1 MLSWHGFRDGQPV
14 FSMKLTMGDQYGGC
28 LYLNIQHYG
37 RSQTMN
43 GEAETEAADLHDE
56 KLNLW
61 RPTARLMI
69 H

>member
-1 MLSWHGFRDGQPV
+1 MLSWQGFRDGQSI
-14 FSMKLTMGDQYGGC
+14 FSIKLTMGDQYGGY
-28 LYLNIQHYG
+28 LYLNIQQPK

-56 KLNLW
+56 KLSLW
-61 RPTARLMI
+61 RLTTRLTI